1 MPYSLVEAGVKV
13 GSIRSDIT
21 ATDMFAALTGIALA
35 SGTPEQRE
43 QAERPLDLTPDG
55 LSR

>member
-1 MPYSLVEAGVKV
+1 MAAPVGGDVELLGD
-13 GSIRSDIT
+13 RSDIT

-43 QAERPLDLTPDG
+43 QADGLLDLTPDG